1 MKEHDCRHGRNTDSG
16 KPHNHETQVPVM
28 MRIISKKDLT
38 PDVRFFQTV
47 PTKEYRYENLDYR
60 PGQFMSLSIPGAGDA
75 PFSVTSSPTRK
86 GIIEFAI
93 RKVGRFTEKI
103 FTLKDGDLIGLKG
116 PFGNGFDVEKFKGRD
131 VIIVAGGLGAAP
143 LRSLL
148 LYILDNR
155 EEFGR
160 LIYLYGARNVE
171 DMLYKEDFFELL
183 KSDQIELQLI
193 VDENN
198 EGYEDRIK
206 KGRVT
211 ELFSGIGKFD
221 PENTVAAVCGPP
233 VMYKFVVQELLKL
246 DMYKNDIYLSLERR
260 MKCGVGKC
268 GHCIIDYVYTCI
280 DGPVFT
286 YWDVLNMIDL
296 I

>member
-1 MKEHDCRHGRNTDSG
+1 MNTHKCTCSNNGSG
-16 KPHNHETQVPVM
+16 MAHNHESQIPVM

-47 PTKEYRYENLDYR
+47 PTKEYRYENLDYK

-75 PFSVTSSPTRK
+75 PFSITSSPTRK
-86 GIIEFAI
+86 GIVEFAV
-93 RKVGRFTEKI
+93 RKVGRFTEKL
-103 FTLKDGDLIGLKG
+103 FSLKDGDLVGLKG
-116 PFGNGFDVEKFKGRD
+116 PFGNGFEINKFLGKD
-131 VIIVAGGLGAAP
+131 IIIVAGGLGAAP

-148 LYILDNR
+148 LYIMDNR
-155 EEFGR
+155 EQFGK
-160 LIYLYGARNVE
+160 LTYLYGARNVE

-183 KSDQIELQLI
+183 KSLQIDLHLI
-193 VDENN
+193 VDDDNK
-198 EGYEDRIK
+198 GFEDK
-206 KGRVT
+206 VNKGRVP
-211 ELFSGIGKFD
+211 ELFQTLEKID
-221 PENTVAAVCGPP
+221 PDNTVAAVCGPP
-233 VMYKFVVQELLKL
+233 VMYKFVVEELLKL
-246 DMYKNDIYLSLERR
+246 GMYKNDIFLSLERR

-286 YWDVLNMIDL
+286 YWDVLHMKDL

>member
-103 FTLKDGDLIGLKG
+103 FTLKDGDL
-116 PFGNGFDVEKFKGRD
+116 
-131 VIIVAGGLGAAP
+131 
-143 LRSLL
+143 
-148 LYILDNR
+148 
-155 EEFGR
+155 

>member
-1 MKEHDCRHGRNTDSG
+1 MA
-16 KPHNHETQVPVM
+16 HNHESQIPVM

-47 PTKEYRYENLDYR
+47 PTKEYRYENLDYK

-75 PFSVTSSPTRK
+75 PFSITSSPTRK
-86 GIIEFAI
+86 GIVEFAV
-93 RKVGRFTEKI
+93 RKVGRFTEKL
-103 FTLKDGDLIGLKG
+103 FSLKDGDLVGLKG
-116 PFGNGFDVEKFKGRD
+116 PFGNGFEINKFLGKD
-131 VIIVAGGLGAAP
+131 IIIVAGGLGAAP

-148 LYILDNR
+148 LYIMDNR
-155 EEFGR
+155 EQFGK
-160 LIYLYGARNVE
+160 LTYLYGARNVE

-183 KSDQIELQLI
+183 KSLQIDLHLI
-193 VDENN
+193 VDDDNK
-198 EGYEDRIK
+198 GFEDK
-206 KGRVT
+206 VNKGRVP
-211 ELFSGIGKFD
+211 ELFQTLEKID
-221 PENTVAAVCGPP
+221 PDNTVAAVCGPP
-233 VMYKFVVQELLKL
+233 VMYKFVVEELLKL
-246 DMYKNDIYLSLERR
+246 GMYKNDIFLSLERR

-286 YWDVLNMIDL
+286 YWDVLHMKDL

>member
-1 MKEHDCRHGRNTDSG
+1 
-16 KPHNHETQVPVM
+16 
-28 MRIISKKDLT
+28 MR
-38 PDVRFFQTV
+38 
-47 PTKEYRYENLDYR
+47 
-60 PGQFMSLSIPGAGDA
+60 
-75 PFSVTSSPTRK
+75 
-86 GIIEFAI
+86 
-93 RKVGRFTEKI
+93 
-103 FTLKDGDLIGLKG
+103 G

-131 VIIVAGGLGAAP
+131 VIIVAGCLGAAP

-160 LIYLYGARNVE
+160 LIYLYGARDVD
-171 DMLYKEDFFELL
+171 DMLYEDDFIELL

-198 EGYEDRIK
+198 EGYEDKIK

-211 ELFSGIGKFD
+211 ELFANIGEID
-221 PENTVAAVCGPP
+221 PDNTVAVVCGPP

-246 DMYKNDIYLSLERR
+246 NMYKNDIYLSLERR
-260 MKCGVGKC
+260 MECGVGKC
-268 GHCIIDYVYTCI
+268 GHCIIDYVYTCV

-286 YWDVLNMIDL
+286 YWDVLHMKDL